1 MFAVGALGFLDMEA
15 EIGDLGRRFAGA
27 SDSSLMILTCP
38 ECATS
43 YFVDDAR
50 VPAAGRVVKC
60 TSCGA
65 RWTALKDASVEAAP
79 APAAQSPRPAPARAT
94 EPVVP
99 ATEDDLEVVPIHP
112 AARKARGPRTVPGKE
127 AIGKIVVW
135 VVAAGVVVALIAGAL
150 IYRAAIV
157 RLLPAS
163 QAAFAGVGLPV
174 NTLGLVIENVHAQP
188 VFQGGRPVL
197 AVTGSIRSVGDEAV
211 TAPAIRISLLDRVG
225 KPVAAKIATPLDAR
239 VPPRATRHFAIT
251 LIDPPASAH
260 DLEVTFATAAK
271 GAASAVAPVGP
282 AAHAA
287 PGADAAPAP
296 VDAQPLS
303 PGSEDALPQHD

>member
-65 RWTALKDASVEAAP
+65 RWTALKDAPAEAAP
-79 APAAQSPRPAPARAT
+79 APAAPPPRPAPARAP
-94 EPVVP
+94 EPFVP
-99 ATEDDLEVVPIHP
+99 AMEDDLEVVPINP
-112 AARKARGPRTVPGKE
+112 AARNPRGPRTAPGKE
-127 AIGKIVVW
+127 AIGKVVVW
-135 VVAAGVVVALIAGAL
+135 VVAAGVMVALIAGAL

-174 NTLGLVIENVHAQP
+174 NTLGLVIENVHAKP

-197 AVTGSIRSVGDEAV
+197 AVTGSIRSVGDEPV
-211 TAPAIRISLLDRVG
+211 TAPAIRISLLDRAG

-260 DLEVTFATAAK
+260 DLEVTFATAAS
-271 GAASAVAPVGP
+271 GVASAVAPVAP
-282 AAHAA
+282 AEHTAQ
-287 PGADAAPAP
+287 GAGAAPAP

>member
-65 RWTALKDASVEAAP
+65 RWTAVKDSGSDAAP
-79 APAAQSPRPAPARAT
+79 PPAAPPRPAPSRAP
-94 EPVVP
+94 EPFVP
-99 ATEDDLEVVPIHP
+99 AMEDDLEVVPLDP
-112 AARKARGPRTVPGKE
+112 AARAARGTRTPPAKD
-127 AIGKIVVW
+127 AIGKVVVL
-135 VVAAGVVVALIAGAL
+135 VVAAGLVVALITGA
-150 IYRAAIV
+150 IVYRAAIV

-174 NTLGLVIENVHAQP
+174 NTLGLVLENVHAQP

-197 AVTGSIRSVGDEAV
+197 AVTGSIRSVGDKAV
-211 TAPAIRISLLDRVG
+211 TAPPIRISLLDRAG
-225 KPVAAKIATPLDAR
+225 KPVAVKIASPLDAR
-239 VPPRATRHFAIT
+239 VPGRATRHFAIT
-251 LIDPPASAH
+251 LIDPPNSAH
-260 DLEVTFATAAK
+260 DLQVTFATAARV
-271 GAASAVAPVGP
+271 AAPAVGPVAP
-282 AAHAA
+282 AAHVSPEA
-287 PGADAAPAP
+287 GAAPAP